1 MEKFSAIA
9 DNITRIKKIIEH
21 VRLFSRNQQ
30 DTQVKFDVV
39 KTIKDALSMINV
51 QCQQHQIKIV
61 EEIEPDTVKTMGNR
75 YRLEQVLINLLSNAK
90 PNFTTWRLKK
100 INIYVIMKSGF
111 QKHLFLTRSQ
121 VPLCIYTFDYDVIF
135 AKWPM

>member
-1 MEKFSAIA
+1 M
-9 DNITRIKKIIEH
+9 
-21 VRLFSRNQQ
+21 
-30 DTQVKFDVV
+30 FDY
-39 KTIKDALSMINV
+39 APS
-51 QCQQHQIKIV
+51 
-61 EEIEPDTVKTMGNR
+61 MGNI
-75 YRLEQVLINLLSNAK
+75 YCLLFIIKVKYLIAFFNQGEFYPDNGISVFFTSHAYLALHIVNDPETY

-100 INIYVIMKSGF
+100 INIDVIMKSGF